1 MFSIPAPASVTPPSS
16 EATVYVPRSAQSDR
30 SVRLLTRYA
39 TAEHFKLFEIP
50 DPAARVQVDGNRRW
64 MRDPGRTRNQA
75 TGWYRIAY
83 EENPNG
89 SKPRTARFRLSS
101 GHTLGTLAYLSDY
114 LDSTGV
120 PWLYLTNAHGNPLS
134 KSSFRST
141 AA

>member
-1 MFSIPAPASVTPPSS
+1 MFLVPAPTSVRPPTE
-16 EATVYVPRSAQSDR
+16 EATVYVPRTAESDR
-30 SVRLLTRYA
+30 TVRLFTRYA

-50 DPAARVQVDGNRRW
+50 NPLRRVQVDGSYDW
-64 MRDPGRTRNQA
+64 MLDPGRTRTQA

-101 GHTLGTLAYLSDY
+101 GHTLGTLTYLSDY

-134 KSSFRST
+134 KTSFRSS